1 MKRVFIGLVLLFH
14 FCLFFTPQSY
24 AGITGK
30 IRGIVKDSESG
41 EPLPGAN
48 IIISKI
54 WDDGIERD
62 FDQGLGAASSI
73 QGEYIILK
81 VSPGIYSVTAS
92 MMGYT
97 PHTQQQVRVS
107 VDRTFELNFML
118 KETVLESGEEIVVQA
133 SRDLVQID
141 VSATENYIT
150 DEEYETTPFANRIE
164 DVISLQSGIS
174 GNIIEGE
181 IKIREGATHEVGFLM
196 DGMSMYDQKYNRPVM
211 SIQPGV
217 VQEIKI
223 MRNGFN
229 AEYGQSR
236 SGMINVIT
244 KNPSDR
250 LNLSVD
256 YQIEPA
262 QKRHYGRDKYDTNW
276 NLWRLYAGPKAFEGD
291 TLVTPDGLYDR
302 ERYWIGWD
310 KYSELLL
317 NDNNPDND
325 LTAQEA
331 YDLWKWRHRPVEYGN
346 KTGHNIDVSLSGK
359 VPLLPW
365 QANFLIGGKYEY
377 HPFSYPQSRDHYDE
391 KMTSLKMVNT
401 ISKDTKLTIS
411 GLLSDISSS
420 SQRDVANGFW
430 DDTPERVSYDGGS
443 FPNYY
448 LNNKSFIDQNTYTAG
463 LKLVQ
468 TLSPTRYY
476 EINMNYFNVDLNLRP
491 PDEASAED
499 GRYFHGRLY
508 YDPQSG
514 RIPKEN
520 GVDDEVA
527 GYQMYGRSIAWEDSW
542 NKRYT
547 LNGFM
552 TDQFH
557 PAHELKVGFE
567 FNYNRLFENHE
578 RWPNEDSSQVSIRK
592 FDVSPIDVGMYVQD
606 KIEFQGMIANV
617 GVRVDYLNTNTDRPD
632 VRKVLDYATDQE
644 LWDAYHD
651 GTFPTFRAKA
661 KYYFSPRVGISH
673 PITDRGKIYFNY
685 GHFIQTPPSFN
696 LYVEH
701 ATASVNKVFQL
712 GNPEMEFEKT
722 IAYELGG
729 DFSLNDFFQ
738 LHVGAFYKDN
748 SDILGTLTYLHLDQ
762 SLWAD
767 WYGNYKFEEIR
778 GFELELRKSVGQYI
792 SGWIN
797 YNYIKKSKASYRIPH
812 LGADPLVTDALNRG
826 VGGWIWGVPRSN
838 IDLIQPNA
846 RGVVTFSA
854 PPGFGPRI
862 KNFSILGDTH
872 LSFKVF
878 YSGGGQSEHPKISF
892 RDEHPDVRFKELDRY
907 WTDMRL
913 SKRVQLKSLNFEVYM
928 DMSNV
933 FHTEFRYVPGGT
945 SREDYYDDLWAAGRL
960 DQVGTD
966 ELSNSK
972 ILRTESDD
980 IYWAKL
986 KYYVFGLRINL

>member
-1 MKRVFIGLVLLFH
+1 MKKKFIGLILISHIFMLFLATS
-14 FCLFFTPQSY
+14 F

-30 IRGIVKDSESG
+30 VRGVVKDTDTG
-41 EPLPGAN
+41 EALPGAN
-48 IIISKI
+48 VVISKI
-54 WDDGIERD
+54 WIAGTEED
-62 FDQGLGAASSI
+62 FDQGLGAASNI
-73 QGEYIILK
+73 NGEFIILK
-81 VSPGIYSVTAS
+81 VPPGVYTLTAT
-92 MMGYT
+92 MMGYNAAI
-97 PHTQQQVRVS
+97 QQQARVS
-107 VDRTFELNFML
+107 VDRTTEVNFNL
-118 KETVLESGEEIVVQA
+118 TQTVLETGADIVVEA
-133 SRDLVQID
+133 TRDLVQVD

-150 DEEYETTPFANRIE
+150 SEEYESTPFANRLE
-164 DVISLQSGIS
+164 DVIALQSGIS

-196 DGMSMYDQKYNRPVM
+196 DGVSMYDQKYNRPVM

-244 KNPSDR
+244 KNPSDH
-250 LNLSVD
+250 LNFSID
-256 YQIEPA
+256 YQFEPA

-302 ERYWIGWD
+302 ETTWIGWN

-325 LTAQEA
+325 LTADEA
-331 YDLWKWRHRPVEYGN
+331 YELWKWRHRPVEYGN

-391 KMTSLKMVNT
+391 KMTSFKMVNN
-401 ISKDTKLTIS
+401 INEDTKLTFS

-420 SQRDVANGFW
+420 SQRDVSNGFW
-430 DDTPERVSYDGGS
+430 DDTDERLSYDGGS

-448 LNNKSFIDQNTYTAG
+448 LNNKSFIDQNTYTTG

-476 EINMNYFNVDLNLRP
+476 ELNLNYFNVDLNLKP
-491 PDEASAED
+491 PDVARQED

-514 RIPKEN
+514 RIPKDN
-520 GVDDEVA
+520 GVDDEVS
-527 GYQMYGRSIAWEDSW
+527 GYQMYSRSIAWEDSW
-542 NKRYT
+542 NKRYSIS
-547 LNGFM
+547 GFM
-552 TDQFH
+552 TNQFH
-557 PAHELKVGFE
+557 PAHELKMGFD
-567 FNYNRLFENHE
+567 FNYNRLFEDHV
-578 RWPNEDSSQVSIRK
+578 RWPNEDSSQVSNRK
-592 FDVSPIDVGMYVQD
+592 YDVSPIDVGVYVQD
-606 KIEFQGMIANV
+606 KIEFQGMIANI
-617 GVRVDYLNTNTDRPD
+617 GVRVDYLNTNTERPD
-632 VRKVLDYATDQE
+632 HRTVLDYASNQE
-644 LWDAYHD
+644 LWDAYWAGD
-651 GTFPTFRAKA
+651 FATYRAKP
-661 KYYFSPRVGISH
+661 KYYVSPRIGVSH
-673 PITDRGKIYFNY
+673 PLTDRGKIYFNY
-685 GHFIQTPPSFN
+685 GHFIQTPPSRN
-696 LYVEH
+696 LYTEH
-701 ATASVNKVFQL
+701 ATASVNQVYQL

-762 SLWAD
+762 SLWTD
-767 WYGNYKFEEIR
+767 TYGNYKFEEIR
-778 GFELELRKSVGQYI
+778 GFELELRKSVGQYV

-797 YNYIKKSKASYRIPH
+797 YNYVKKSRASYRIPH
-812 LGADPLVTDALNRG
+812 LGADPLVTDATDRG
-826 VGGWIWGVPRSN
+826 VNGWIWGVPRSD

-854 PPGFGPRI
+854 PVDWGP
-862 KNFSILGDTH
+862 KLSNFSILGDTH
-872 LSFKVF
+872 LSFKI
-878 YSGGGQSEHPKISF
+878 YYQGGGQSEHPKQSF
-892 RDEHPDVRFKELDRY
+892 RDEHPDVRFKELARY
-907 WTDMRL
+907 WADMRL
-913 SKRVQLKSLNFEVYM
+913 SKRFRIKSLNFETYM
-928 DMSNV
+928 DMSSV
-933 FHTEFRYVPGGT
+933 FHTNYRYLPGGT
-945 SREDYYDDLWAAGRL
+945 SSEDYYDDLWESGRL

-966 ELSNSK
+966 ELDNPK
-972 ILRTESDD
+972 ILRTENDD
-980 IYWAKL
+980 VYWAKL

>member
-1 MKRVFIGLVLLFH
+1 MKKLFIGLVFIINICLLFT
-14 FCLFFTPQSY
+14 LPSY

-30 IRGIVKDSESG
+30 IRGIVKDSETG
-41 EPLPGAN
+41 EALPGAN
-48 IIISKI
+48 IVINKI
-54 WDDGIERD
+54 WDEGIESD
-62 FDQGLGAASSI
+62 FDQGLGAATSI
-73 QGEYIILK
+73 TGEYIILK
-81 VSPGIYSVTAS
+81 VSPGTYSVTAS
-92 MMGYT
+92 MMGFT
-97 PHTQQQVRVS
+97 SFTKQHVRVS
-107 VDRTFELNFML
+107 VDRTFELNFLL
-118 KETVLESGEEIVVQA
+118 KETVLDAGEEIVVQA
-133 SRDLVQID
+133 TRDLVQMD
-141 VSATENYIT
+141 VSATENYISS
-150 DEEYETTPFANRIE
+150 EEYKSTPFANRIE

-181 IKIREGATHEVGFLM
+181 IKIREGSTHEVGFLM
-196 DGMSMYDQKYNRPVM
+196 DGVSMYDQKYNRPVM

-250 LNLSVD
+250 LNFSID
-256 YQIEPA
+256 YQFDPA

-276 NLWRLYAGPKAFEGD
+276 NLWRLYTGPQSFNAD

-302 ERYWIGWD
+302 ERTWIGWNE
-310 KYSELLL
+310 YSDLLL

-325 LTAQEA
+325 LTPQEA
-331 YDLWKWRHRPVEYGN
+331 LDLWKWRHRPVEYGD
-346 KTGHNIDVSLSGK
+346 KASHNIDVSLSGR
-359 VPLLPW
+359 VPLIPW
-365 QANFLIGGKYEY
+365 KANFLLGSKYEN
-377 HPFSYPQSRDHYDE
+377 HAFSYPQSRDSYDE
-391 KMTSLKMVNT
+391 KLTSLKIINT
-401 ISKDTKLTIS
+401 LNKDTKITVS
-411 GLLSDISSS
+411 GLYSDITSA
-420 SQRDVANGFW
+420 SQQNVANGFW
-430 DDTPERVSYDGGS
+430 DDTPVRLSYAGGN

-448 LNNKSFIDQNTYTAG
+448 LYDKSIVDQNTFTAG

-476 EINMNYFNVDLNLRP
+476 ELNMNYFNVNLDLNP
-491 PDEASAED
+491 PDQARPED
-499 GRYFHGRLY
+499 GRYFHDRLY
-508 YDPQSG
+508 FDPQSG
-514 RIPKEN
+514 WIPKEN
-520 GVDDEVA
+520 GVDDEVS
-527 GYQMYGRSIAWEDSW
+527 GYRMYGKSIAWENSW

-547 LNGFM
+547 LNGFV

-557 PAHELKVGFE
+557 PAHELKLGFDLN
-567 FNYNRLFENHE
+567 FNRLFEDHE
-578 RWPNEDSSQVSIRK
+578 RWPNEDSTQVSNRK
-592 FDVSPIDVGMYVQD
+592 FDVSPFDIGLYVQD
-606 KIEFQGMIANV
+606 KIEFKGMIANV
-617 GVRVDYLNTNTDRPD
+617 GVRFDYLNTNTDRPD
-632 VRKVLDYATDQE
+632 VRTLLDYDNDQH
-644 LWDAYHD
+644 LYDTYIS
-651 GTFPTFRAKA
+651 GNLPSFRAEA
-661 KYYFSPRVGISH
+661 KYYVSPRVGISH

-701 ATASVNKVFQL
+701 ATASVTKLFQL

-762 SLWAD
+762 SLWTD

-778 GFELELRKSVGQYI
+778 GFEIELRKSVGQYI

-812 LGADPLVTDALNRG
+812 LGADPLVTKAFDRG
-826 VGGWIWGVPRSN
+826 DNGWIWGVPRSN

-854 PPGFGPRI
+854 PPGFGPRLN
-862 KNFSILGDTH
+862 NFSFLGDTQ

-878 YSGGGQSEHPKISF
+878 YAGGGQSEHPKTSF
-892 RDEHPDVRFKELDRY
+892 RDEHPDVRFHELDRY

-913 SKRVQLKSLNFEVYM
+913 SKRIRLKSLSFEMYM

-933 FHTEFRYVPGGT
+933 FHTKYRNLPGGT
-945 SREDYYDDLWAAGRL
+945 SKEDYYDDLWESGRL

-966 ELSNSK
+966 ELSNPK
-972 ILRTESDD
+972 ILRTENDD
-980 IYWAKL
+980 VYRAKL